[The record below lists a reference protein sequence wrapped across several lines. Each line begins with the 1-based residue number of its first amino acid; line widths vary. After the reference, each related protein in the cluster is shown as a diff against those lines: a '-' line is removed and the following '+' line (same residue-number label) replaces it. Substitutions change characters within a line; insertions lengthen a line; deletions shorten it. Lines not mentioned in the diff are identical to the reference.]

1 MVAGLLGVGP
11 GKRGGGDG
19 LELQFRD
26 QGDDVFVRTAQGAQ
40 AQQAA
45 PIALVG
51 VGLHH
56 PFAATGTHQ
65 VAGEVVE
72 GVGGHAKKSMGL
84 AKDMGVAVEL

>member
-19 LELQFRD
+19 IEFKLGNE
-26 QGDDVFVRTAQGAQ
+26 GDDVFVRTAQGAQ
-40 AQQAA
+40 SQKAA

-56 PFAATGTHQ
+56 PFAATGAHQ
-65 VAGEVVE
+65 VAGQVVK
-72 GVGGHAKKSMGL
+72 GVGGHAKIRWG
-84 AKDMGVAVEL
+84 